1 MSSGAGSRRVQ
12 GLSEVVQVARVGLP
26 PRKARAR
33 ENNLAH
39 SSEHGSELSGR
50 TERGINE
57 LTNGGLAKVIM
68 VQGTSSHAGKSVLT
82 AALCRIFAQKGYSVA
97 PFKAQNMSL
106 NSYATPD
113 GGEIGRSQAVQAA
126 AAMVEPRVEMNPI
139 LLKPEADN
147 RSQVVVLGRPQM
159 TLSARSYYDRKEA
172 LWDVVTSSLDTLR
185 REYDVVVMEG
195 AGSPAEINLRQYDI
209 VNMSIAL
216 YANAPVLLVA
226 DIERGGVFAQLVGTM
241 ALLEPQE
248 RALVKAHVINKFR
261 GDISLLGSGP
271 DQLQEM
277 TGVPVAGVLP
287 YFFDIHVPE
296 EDTLGLPDA
305 EVGVGDAV
313 IDIAVIRLPHLANFD
328 DFDPLGDEHGVNV
341 RFVEDANQFGNPDL
355 IIIPGSKTTM
365 TDLDWLREQGLAT
378 RVIAARKADTPVI
391 GICAGYQMLGRE
403 LLDPDGIESPRP
415 SAPGLGLLPVTTM
428 FLGDKATHQVA
439 GRVVDGHG
447 ILSGSEGAP
456 LTAYE
461 IHMGVTTG
469 EASASPFVIETRSGQ
484 DVTLPDGALD
494 DEGLTLGA
502 YLHGL
507 FHNRQLRRAMLLWLA
522 SRKGVSLPESD
533 SEVDQNAEYDK
544 LAAFVR
550 EHLDMELIYHI
561 TGISN

>member
-1 MSSGAGSRRVQ
+1 
-12 GLSEVVQVARVGLP
+12 
-26 PRKARAR
+26 
-33 ENNLAH
+33 
-39 SSEHGSELSGR
+39 
-50 TERGINE
+50 
-57 LTNGGLAKVIM
+57 M

-82 AALCRIFAQKGYSVA
+82 AALCRIFAQEGYSVA

-126 AAMVEPRVEMNPI
+126 AAMVEPRVEMNPV
-139 LLKPEADN
+139 LLKPEADS
-147 RSQVVVLGRPQM
+147 RSQVVVLGRPHI
-159 TLSARSYYDRKEA
+159 TLSARSYYERKAA

-185 REYDVVVMEG
+185 REYDMVVMEG

-216 YANAPVLLVA
+216 HANAPVLLIA

-241 ALLEPQE
+241 ALLEPEE

-261 GDISLLGSGP
+261 GDISLFEPGRA
-271 DQLQEM
+271 QLREL

-305 EVGVGDAV
+305 EAGGFGDAAL
-313 IDIAVIRLPHLANFD
+313 DIALIRLPHLANFD
-328 DFDPLGDEHGVNV
+328 DFDPLRHELGVRL
-341 RFVEDANQFGNPDL
+341 RFVERQEQLGTPDL

-365 TDLDWLREQGLAT
+365 ADLDWLREQGLAD
-378 RVIAARKADTPVI
+378 RIVAARKAGTPAV
-391 GICAGYQMLGRE
+391 GICAGYQMLGKE
-403 LLDPDGIESPRP
+403 LLDPEGVESPRP
-415 SAPGLGLLPVTTM
+415 SSPGLGLLPVTTT

-439 GRVVDGHG
+439 GRVVDGRG
-447 ILSGSEGAP
+447 ILSGSEGAE
-456 LTAYE
+456 LVAYE

-469 EASASPFVIETRSGQ
+469 EASTSPFVIETRSGQ

-494 DEGLTLGA
+494 EEGLTLGV

-507 FHNRQLRRAMLLWLA
+507 FHNRQLRRAMLSWLA
-522 SRKGVSLPESD
+522 SRKGVSLPESAG
-533 SEVDQNAEYDK
+533 EVDQNAEYDK

-550 EHLDMELIYHI
+550 EHLDMELVYEAV
-561 TGISN
+561 GLRA

>member
-1 MSSGAGSRRVQ
+1 MANS
-12 GLSEVVQVARVGLP
+12 
-26 PRKARAR
+26 
-33 ENNLAH
+33 
-39 SSEHGSELSGR
+39 
-50 TERGINE
+50 
-57 LTNGGLAKVIM
+57 GLAKVIM

-82 AALCRIFAQKGYSVA
+82 AALCRIFAQDGYSVA

-126 AAMVEPRVEMNPI
+126 AAMVAPRVEMNPV
-139 LLKPEADN
+139 LLKPEADS
-147 RSQVVVLGRPQM
+147 RSQVVVLGRPHM
-159 TLSARSYYDRKEA
+159 TLSARSYYDRKAA

-209 VNMSIAL
+209 VNMNIAK

-241 ALLEPQE
+241 ALLEPEE

-261 GDISLLGSGP
+261 GDISLFDPGRE
-271 DQLQEM
+271 QLREL

-305 EVGVGDAV
+305 QAGFGDAA
-313 IDIAVIRLPHLANFD
+313 IDIAVVRLPHLANFD
-328 DFDPLGDEHGVNV
+328 DFDPLRHEAGVRL
-341 RFVEDANQFGNPDL
+341 RFVERSEQLGTPDL

-365 TDLDWLREQGLAT
+365 ADLDWLQEQGLAE
-378 RVIAARKADTPVI
+378 RIVGARKAGTPVV
-391 GICAGYQMLGRE
+391 GICAGYQMLGTE

-415 SAPGLGLLPVTTM
+415 SSPGLGLLPVTTT
-428 FLGDKATHQVA
+428 FLRDKATHQVA
-439 GRVVDGHG
+439 GRVVDGRG
-447 ILSGSEGAP
+447 ILSGGEGAP

-469 EASASPFVIETRSGQ
+469 EALTSPFVIESRSGQ
-484 DVTLPDGALD
+484 DVTLPDGAMD
-494 DEGLTLGA
+494 EEGLTLGA

-507 FHNRQLRRAMLLWLA
+507 FHNRQLRRAMLSWLA
-522 SRKGVSLPESD
+522 SRKGIPLPESD
-533 SEVDQNAEYDK
+533 SEIDQNAEYDK

-550 EHLDMELIYHI
+550 EHLDMELVGRIA
-561 TGISN
+561 GISS

>member
-1 MSSGAGSRRVQ
+1 MSSD
-12 GLSEVVQVARVGLP
+12 
-26 PRKARAR
+26 
-33 ENNLAH
+33 
-39 SSEHGSELSGR
+39 
-50 TERGINE
+50 
-57 LTNGGLAKVIM
+57 LAKVIM

-82 AALCRIFAQKGYSVA
+82 AALCRIFAQEGYSVA

-126 AAMVEPRVEMNPI
+126 AAMVAPRVEMNPV
-139 LLKPEADN
+139 LLKPEADS
-147 RSQVVVLGRPQM
+147 RSQVVVLGRPEM
-159 TLSARSYYDRKEA
+159 TLSARSYYERKAA
-172 LWDVVTSSLDTLR
+172 LWDVATSSLDTLR

-195 AGSPAEINLRQYDI
+195 AGSPAEINLRQFDI

-241 ALLEPQE
+241 ALLEPE
-248 RALVKAHVINKFR
+248 EHALVKAHVINKFR

-271 DQLQEM
+271 EQLREL

-305 EVGVGDAV
+305 EAGSGDAAL
-313 IDIAVIRLPHLANFD
+313 DIAVIRLPHLANFD
-328 DFDPLGDEHGVNV
+328 DFDPLRQEPGVKL
-341 RFVEDANQFGNPDL
+341 RFVEREVQFGDPDL

-365 TDLDWLREQGLAT
+365 ADLDWLREQGLAE
-378 RVIAARKADTPVI
+378 RIAGARQAGTPVV

-403 LLDPDGIESPRP
+403 LLDPEGVESPRP
-415 SAPGLGLLPVTTM
+415 SSPGLGLLPVTTT
-428 FLGDKATHQVA
+428 FLRDKATHQVT
-439 GRVVDGHG
+439 GRVVNGLG
-447 ILSGSEGAP
+447 GMLSGSAGAP

-469 EASASPFVIETRSGQ
+469 EASVSPFVIETRSGQ
-484 DVTLPDGALD
+484 HVTLPDGAQD
-494 DEGLTLGA
+494 EEGLTVGA

-507 FHNRQLRRAMLLWLA
+507 FHNRQVRRAMLSWLA
-522 SRKGVSLPESD
+522 NRKGVSLPESD
-533 SEVDQNAEYDK
+533 GEVDQSAEYDK

-550 EHLDMELIYHI
+550 EHLDMELVYEAM
-561 TGISN
+561 GLRA